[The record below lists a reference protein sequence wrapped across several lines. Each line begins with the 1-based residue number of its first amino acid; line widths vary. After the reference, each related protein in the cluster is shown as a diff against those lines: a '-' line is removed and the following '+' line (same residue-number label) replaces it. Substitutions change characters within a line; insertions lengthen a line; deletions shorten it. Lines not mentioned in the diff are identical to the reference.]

1 MRIVL
6 LGGPGVGK
14 GTQAQRLSKK
24 YDLPHIST
32 GDILRQ
38 ALKDETEMGLKAKF
52 YMDKG
57 LLVPDDVV
65 VGIVEDRLAQPDV
78 KAGLI
83 FDGFPRTVPQAEA
96 LDALTAKL
104 DMPIDIVINIEASA
118 DVIVKRL
125 SGRRSCRNCQTVYH
139 IEHSPPKKQGI
150 CDHCGKEL
158 YQRDDD
164 KEKTIRKRLQVYEE
178 QTSPLIGYYQ
188 KAGKLVEVPGDKSI
202 EEVYSKIC
210 DILS

>member
-38 ALKDETEMGLKAKF
+38 ALKDETEMGLKAKS

-104 DMPIDIVINIEASA
+104 DMPIDTVINIEASA

-125 SGRRSCRNCQTVYH
+125 SGRRSCRNCQAVYH
-139 IEHSPPKKQGI
+139 IEHSPPRKQGI

-164 KEKTIRKRLQVYEE
+164 KEETIRKRLQVYEK
-178 QTSPLIGYYQ
+178 QTSPLIGYYP
-188 KAGKLVEVPGDKSI
+188 KSGKTGKGSRRQI
-202 EEVYSKIC
+202 N
-210 DILS
+210 